1 MYVAPFITIKVRAYE
16 CCIDKAHGSPSLS
29 MQESEA
35 ATLSY
40 ITPTKPRKRTLSL
53 PASTPS
59 RENIKRSQMMGDDCL
74 GTKGDTLDRT
84 SVDTAS
90 EAISIS
96 DIAALKAKRRGNKN
110 IKEEQAQTPEGD
122 NEEMM
127 LCPTQDRED
136 LTTKTGRNSRA
147 QELQQ
152 HLEGRA
158 LKAEKQLKLTKNR
171 LQVVESELD
180 ALRTRDSSPGVVPQH
195 EAAKVPKDHQTQSQL
210 PLTEEASIAT
220 VVRERDQIKQDNE
233 ILVEKITSLQADN
246 LAYRRLYEQSEI
258 KLTNMRHELETEPIK
273 FAETDGLLQGKAD
286 RYNDLMR
293 EHNEVIGHNTQLRG
307 KMQDLKLQKQ
317 EELAS
322 KETELNEYKAS
333 ERYLSESRDKH
344 MLFASRIVKWL
355 HHKMTASDVDYMT
368 DCAWLVT
375 KKGKQIPSI
384 CFPLRENLNEANITF
399 Q

>member
-1 MYVAPFITIKVRAYE
+1 ML
-16 CCIDKAHGSPSLS
+16 G
-29 MQESEA
+29 SEA
-35 ATLSY
+35 TPSTY
-40 ITPTKPRKRTLSL
+40 VTPTKPRKRAMSL

-59 RENIKRSQMMGDDCL
+59 RENIKRSQIVGDEFPRVEYDAL
-74 GTKGDTLDRT
+74 NRT
-84 SVDTAS
+84 SFDTAYK
-90 EAISIS
+90 AISLS
-96 DIAALKAKRRGNKN
+96 DEAAIKVKRDHNK
-110 IKEEQAQTPEGD
+110 KVEEERAQTPEGGD
-122 NEEMM
+122 EEIVFFTT
-127 LCPTQDRED
+127 PDRE
-136 LTTKTGRNSRA
+136 TRMTKSGTNSRA

-152 HLEGRA
+152 NFEGRA
-158 LKAEKQLKLTKNR
+158 LKAERQLKLTKNR

-180 ALRTRDSSPGVVPQH
+180 ALRTRDSLAGVAPQHKETQVPQ
-195 EAAKVPKDHQTQSQL
+195 DHQAQIQL
-210 PLTEEASIAT
+210 PLTEENSQTT
-220 VVRERDQIKQDNE
+220 VFRERDHMKQDIEN
-233 ILVEKITSLQADN
+233 LWEKNKTLQADN

-258 KLTNMRHELETEPIK
+258 KLTDMRHELMTEPVK

-293 EHNEVIGHNTQLRG
+293 EHNEVIGHNTQLRAE
-307 KMQDLKLQKQ
+307 MQDLKLQKQ

-344 MLFASRIVKWL
+344 MLFASRVVGWL
-355 HHKMTASDVDYMT
+355 RHKMTASDVGYMT